1 MVKIVKKKKRF
12 RMESLIY
19 VVFFLSLLA
28 FLFSVTVMRANNVVL
43 AKRENE
49 IKLNITKL
57 KNDVANLELEVKQL
71 DNRERILS
79 IVEKEGLKVNQ
90 NSIVSVASNN
100 SKSE

>member
-1 MVKIVKKKKRF
+1 MVKIVKKRRRF
-12 RMESLIY
+12 KYESVIY
-19 VVFFLSLLA
+19 LFFFISLLA
-28 FLFSVTVMRANNVVL
+28 FLFSVTVLRSSNVVL
-43 AKRENE
+43 AKKENDTRVS
-49 IKLNITKL
+49 IGKL

-100 SKSE
+100 KSE

>member
-1 MVKIVKKKKRF
+1 
-12 RMESLIY
+12 MESLIY